1 MSKKPPKRSPPGTP
15 VPNYLREEP
24 KRSPAG
30 TPPPGILPP
39 KNPPTSSPLLNPV
52 AGKLSSKY
60 ILGVHEL
67 ESFNRPPL
75 NLSQLYLIKPI
86 PPLQVE
92 PNSFLIIVD
101 TYDWAWDIASREL
114 LSAMP
119 EAKGKIVDVD
129 DFRRGGIDVR
139 TYNVVL
145 VYPWAA
151 TGLLNYLD
159 PRNTVINIAGGD
171 QLELLYF
178 FKSLCSRFKYYGVC
192 NDIIKDKIIEA
203 FPTKEIFTL
212 THGVDTE
219 LFSPQKRTSERTFRV
234 GWVGKC
240 DRELKRFYLAK
251 KITKEH
257 NFTLRV
263 AGFKSRPHHKM
274 PNFYRSVDCLLV
286 TSDKEAHPMIVYE
299 AMSCEVPPITTD
311 VGDVSRYIT
320 DGENGFILPINASIS
335 EFAEKINILKNDAD
349 LRKKMGK
356 AARKTILERLSW
368 EQIAEQYKPL
378 TKILGVEQQ

>member
-86 PPLQVE
+86 PPLHVE

-178 FKSLCSRFKYYGVC
+178 FK
-192 NDIIKDKIIEA
+192 
-203 FPTKEIFTL
+203 
-212 THGVDTE
+212 
-219 LFSPQKRTSERTFRV
+219 
-234 GWVGKC
+234 
-240 DRELKRFYLAK
+240 
-251 KITKEH
+251 
-257 NFTLRV
+257 
-263 AGFKSRPHHKM
+263 
-274 PNFYRSVDCLLV
+274 
-286 TSDKEAHPMIVYE
+286 
-299 AMSCEVPPITTD
+299 
-311 VGDVSRYIT
+311 
-320 DGENGFILPINASIS
+320 
-335 EFAEKINILKNDAD
+335 
-349 LRKKMGK
+349 
-356 AARKTILERLSW
+356 
-368 EQIAEQYKPL
+368 
-378 TKILGVEQQ
+378 

>member
-1 MSKKPPKRSPPGTP
+1 
-15 VPNYLREEP
+15 LREEIKP
-24 KRSPAG
+24 SPTG
-30 TPPPGILPP
+30 TPPPGRLPP
-39 KNPPTSSPLLNPV
+39 K
-52 AGKLSSKY
+52 Y
-60 ILGVHEL
+60 IPGLHEHA
-67 ESFNRPPL
+67 SFNRHPP
-75 NLSQLYLIKPI
+75 NLSQLYLSKPMT
-86 PPLQVE
+86 PLQVE

-119 EAKGKIVDVD
+119 EAKGKIVDID

-171 QLELLYF
+171 QLDMLYF
-178 FKSLCSRFKYYGVC
+178 FKALCSRFKFYGVC
-192 NDIIKDKIIEA
+192 NDIIKDKIVEA
-203 FPTKEIFTL
+203 FPTKEVFTL

-219 LFSPQKRTSERTFRV
+219 LFSPRKRTSERMFRV

-240 DRELKRFYLAK
+240 DRKLKRFNLAE

-286 TSDKEAHPMIVYE
+286 TSELEAHPMIVYE

-311 VGDVSRYIT
+311 VGDVSRYII
-320 DGENGFILPINASIS
+320 DGENGFILPVDASVS

-368 EQIAEQYKPL
+368 ENIAEQYKPL
-378 TKILGVEQQ
+378 TKIAGVE

>member
-15 VPNYLREEP
+15 VPNYLREEI
-24 KRSPAG
+24 KRSPMG
-30 TPPPGILPP
+30 TPPPGRLPP
-39 KNPPTSSPLLNPV
+39 KYIPGLHEQTAFNKPLLNL
-52 AGKLSSKY
+52 A
-60 ILGVHEL
+60 
-67 ESFNRPPL
+67 
-75 NLSQLYLIKPI
+75 QLYLNKPI
-86 PPLQVE
+86 TPLQIE

-129 DFRRGGIDVR
+129 DFRGGGIDVR

-171 QLELLYF
+171 QLEMLHF
-178 FKSLCSRFKYYGVC
+178 FKSLCNRFKFYGVC
-192 NDIIKDKIIEA
+192 NDIIKDKIVEA
-203 FPTKEIFTL
+203 FPTKQVFTL

-219 LFSPQKRTSERTFRV
+219 LFSPQKRTSERMFRV

-240 DRELKRFYLAK
+240 DRKLKRFDLAK

-257 NFTLRV
+257 NFTLHV

-299 AMSCEVPPITTD
+299 SMSCGVPVVTTN

-320 DGENGFILPINASIS
+320 DGENGFILPIYAPMS
-335 EFAEKINILKNDAD
+335 EFADKINILKNNVD
-349 LRKKMGK
+349 LREKMGK
-356 AARKTILERLSW
+356 DARKTILERLSW
-368 EQIAEQYKPL
+368 EKIAEQYKPL
-378 TKILGVEQQ
+378 TKILGVE